1 MIPKTKCKNYFRV
14 SREILQQ
21 VCPAIHKKH
30 SINSLQAVLNAVVI
44 KFTEVLNAKGAL
56 LRILDEETG
65 QFEIRAECGM
75 EKSYLSKGLVTPE
88 KMLPH
93 FMETHQAHVIK
104 DIWNSPRVE
113 YPREAWENGIRMMVD
128 VPIALGDQAVG
139 IIRIYFSDQQ
149 DLSDTD
155 LDFIITVADQCA
167 CVIERIKYMENQQ
180 NKFNQLAI
188 RMEKMSSLGRMA
200 AGIAH
205 EINNPLAGI
214 LLYSSNLSK
223 KVPKDGPVK
232 EGLEIIMKE
241 TQRCK
246 GIIQDLLEFARDRE
260 SEKSEVDVNSIVE
273 TAVDILDNEFLCQ
286 HVKVEKKL
294 ADNMI
299 KINLDKNQIEQVI
312 INLLLNALEAVEANK
327 GMVMIKTSIDQP
339 QNRIYIEI
347 EDNGCGIPHEN
358 VENIFDPFFST
369 KSNGTGLGLSVSYGI
384 IQSHH
389 GEIKVFS
396 EGGQGT
402 RFTIELPIRLDKI

>member
-1 MIPKTKCKNYFRV
+1 
-14 SREILQQ
+14 
-21 VCPAIHKKH
+21 
-30 SINSLQAVLNAVVI
+30 
-44 KFTEVLNAKGAL
+44 
-56 LRILDEETG
+56 
-65 QFEIRAECGM
+65 
-75 EKSYLSKGLVTPE
+75 
-88 KMLPH
+88 
-93 FMETHQAHVIK
+93 
-104 DIWNSPRVE
+104 
-113 YPREAWENGIRMMVD
+113 
-128 VPIALGDQAVG
+128 IALSDQAVG
-139 IIRIYFSDQQ
+139 MIRIYFSDQQ

-180 NKFNQLAI
+180 KKFNQLAI

-273 TAVDILDNEFLCQ
+273 TAVGILDNEFLCQ

-327 GMVMIKTSIDQP
+327 GRIMIKTSIDQP
-339 QNRIYIEI
+339 QNRIRIEI
-347 EDNGCGIPHEN
+347 EDNGYGIPHEN

-396 EGGQGT
+396 EEGQGT
-402 RFTIELPIRLDKI
+402 RFTIELPIRPDKK